1 MNRAA
6 TEGIT
11 TAPAKYLENR
21 DIMDTLF
28 TPRTPSTPAPLV
40 LGCMNFGKRTPPA
53 EARRIVERALAA
65 GLTLL
70 DTANAYGDG
79 ESERILGAILRDL
92 PGPQRGEALVA
103 TKVGWWKKE
112 GLRKERVIASL
123 DESLARLNRDHV
135 DLYYLHVPDHETP
148 IEDTLEGVAAVLA
161 SGKAKRFGLSN
172 FASWQILEV
181 FSACERMNLPRPA
194 VSQQLYNLLIRQ
206 LDLEYLRFAR
216 KYALHTTVYNPLA
229 GGLLTD
235 KRPATPTTPS
245 PGRFHKNTLYQRR
258 YLSDVF
264 LAAADELEHLARDR
278 GLTLVQ
284 LAYAFLV
291 DHPGV
296 DSILVGPGSLAHLDD
311 AIAARELTL
320 DADTRAAIDTI
331 HRRLTG
337 TDASYAR

>member
-1 MNRAA
+1 MNPLF
-6 TEGIT
+6 
-11 TAPAKYLENR
+11 APRSA
-21 DIMDTLF
+21 
-28 TPRTPSTPAPLV
+28 STPAPLV

-53 EARRIVERALAA
+53 EAQRIVERALAS

-79 ESERILGAILRDL
+79 ESERILGQILETVLPTLPDADRDKV
-92 PGPQRGEALVA
+92 LVA

-123 DESLARLNRDHV
+123 DESLARLKRDHV

-148 IEDTLEGVAAVLA
+148 IEDTLEGIAAVLE
-161 SGKAKRFGLSN
+161 SGKARHFGLSN

-181 FSACERMNLPRPA
+181 FLACDKMKLPRPA

-206 LDLEYLRFAR
+206 LDLEYLRFAK
-216 KYALHTTVYNPLA
+216 KYGLHTTVYNPLA

-235 KRPATPTTPS
+235 KRPSAPS
-245 PGRFHKNTLYQRR
+245 SPAPGRFHKNPLYQRR

-264 LAAADELEHLARDR
+264 LAAADELEQLARQHD
-278 GLTLVQ
+278 LTLVQ

-291 DHPGV
+291 NHPGV
-296 DSILVGPGSLAHLDD
+296 DSVLVGPGSLAHLDD
-311 AIAARELTL
+311 AITARELTL
-320 DADTRAAIDTI
+320 DADTRQAIDTI